1 MPSISFIAGICL
13 YLRKDDSKLY
23 WYNCSH
29 FQQGC
34 PQENYKASTIYE
46 RKFELNY
53 KASGSGSVFFKIQ
66 FESTYFKLVLH
77 VLRLTKKLTQRKK
90 QCVIIF
96 KIVLSLQ
103 TFQNYRSP

>member
-1 MPSISFIAGICL
+1 MYNSGGKWKVNVDLGWVKLQITQYITIYEHGIIMPSISFIAGICL

-53 KASGSGSVFFKIQ
+53 KASGSGSVFF
-66 FESTYFKLVLH
+66 
-77 VLRLTKKLTQRKK
+77 
-90 QCVIIF
+90 
-96 KIVLSLQ
+96 
-103 TFQNYRSP
+103 